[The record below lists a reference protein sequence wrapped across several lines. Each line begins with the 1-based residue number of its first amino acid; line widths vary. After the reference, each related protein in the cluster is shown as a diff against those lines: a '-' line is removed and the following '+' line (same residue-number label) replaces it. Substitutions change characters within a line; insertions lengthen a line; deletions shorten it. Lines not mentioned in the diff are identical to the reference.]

1 MFVQT
6 LNESL
11 NAYLTAGGSASDLP
25 AFVEWVTKN
34 PPSEKVGPKEGTITH
49 EIFAYCL
56 AHKGEPRKDI
66 VTALVAKGLNP
77 YTVMTQYQRFLKTQT
92 QK

>member
-11 NAYLTAGGSASDLP
+11 NAYTVSLAGETPTLAGY
-25 AFVEWVTKN
+25 VEWVAKN
-34 PPSEKVGPKEGTITH
+34 PPSEKVGPKEGTVTRR
-49 EIFAYCL
+49 IFDYCDS
-56 AHKGEPRKDI
+56 HKDAPRKDVI
-66 VTALVAKGLNP
+66 ASLVGLGLNP
-77 YTVMTQYQRFLKTQT
+77 YTVMTQYQKWTAT

>member
-11 NAYLTAGGSASDLP
+11 NAYTLTLKGQDPTLAG
-25 AFVEWVTKN
+25 FVEWVVKN
-34 PPSEKVGPKEGTITH
+34 PPSEKVGPKEGTVTRR
-49 EIFAYCL
+49 IFDYCD
-56 AHKGEPRKDI
+56 ANKDATRKDVI
-66 VTALVAKGLNP
+66 ASLVGQGLNP
-77 YTVMTQYQRFLKTQT
+77 YTVMTQYQKWIAT